1 MAPKV
6 NEIFLFT
13 SFGERVYTGTP
24 CALCVCVCV
33 FPSLSDTCVCWCMQ
47 VCVCVIHMCT
57 LSVAEAHSLSFEM
70 IVCLIRLFD
79 RICIDKERV
88 LIRIQYD

>member
-6 NEIFLFT
+6 NETFLFT
-13 SFGERVYTGTP
+13 SFGKVYTSTP

-33 FPSLSDTCVCWCMQ
+33 CVCVCACK
-47 VCVCVIHMCT
+47 CVCVIHMCT

-79 RICIDKERV
+79 QICIDKERK
-88 LIRIQYD
+88 RGH